1 MKVNFLT
8 NYGNVLNIS
17 NKRNNNRT
25 NYLNN
30 PLCEIKDSV
39 SFSAKRK
46 TGKRSSQ
53 KAGVLGLDIYKN
65 ALSKDCNLAQ
75 TIKTQAPDIEVLPII
90 KMPQIGDTKPDY
102 AAFFSAQID
111 KDFNC
116 NNYKMYIDENFYFG
130 DETEALTK
138 AMDIAHEYTHYLQAK
153 NGEEGDFLRSIS
165 DEWEYFGALSAIVSL
180 VFKKFDTEIQAHTL
194 MPLFYNMQDMADN
207 KKYNRIIPK
216 QRNITR
222 EIILKANGYNNMK
235 EFCSE
240 MNQIFEAQFYKTK
253 RLIETMPKEKIDPNI
268 QACISKAEKNGKL
281 DELKEHLRMYCAFN
295 AQKEKEA
302 YLAECE
308 VAKGALK
315 TRKPINSDAFPLFYD
330 MLYDAFAN

>member
-1 MKVNFLT
+1 MT
-8 NYGNVLNIS
+8 
-17 NKRNNNRT
+17 
-25 NYLNN
+25 
-30 PLCEIKDSV
+30 
-39 SFSAKRK
+39 
-46 TGKRSSQ
+46 
-53 KAGVLGLDIYKN
+53 
-65 ALSKDCNLAQ
+65 
-75 TIKTQAPDIEVLPII
+75 
-90 KMPQIGDTKPDY
+90 
-102 AAFFSAQID
+102 
-111 KDFNC
+111 
-116 NNYKMYIDENFYFG
+116 
-130 DETEALTK
+130 
-138 AMDIAHEYTHYLQAK
+138 
-153 NGEEGDFLRSIS
+153 
-165 DEWEYFGALSAIVSL
+165 
-180 VFKKFDTEIQAHTL
+180 
-194 MPLFYNMQDMADN
+194 DN

-281 DELKEHLRMYCAFN
+281 DELKEHLRMYCPFN

>member
-1 MKVNFLT
+1 MPKNKGVIMKVNFLT

-53 KAGVLGLDIYKN
+53 QAGNLGLDIYKN

-165 DEWEYFGALSAIVSL
+165 DEWEYFGAL
-180 VFKKFDTEIQAHTL
+180 
-194 MPLFYNMQDMADN
+194 
-207 KKYNRIIPK
+207 
-216 QRNITR
+216 
-222 EIILKANGYNNMK
+222 
-235 EFCSE
+235 
-240 MNQIFEAQFYKTK
+240 
-253 RLIETMPKEKIDPNI
+253 
-268 QACISKAEKNGKL
+268 
-281 DELKEHLRMYCAFN
+281 
-295 AQKEKEA
+295 
-302 YLAECE
+302 
-308 VAKGALK
+308 
-315 TRKPINSDAFPLFYD
+315 
-330 MLYDAFAN
+330 